1 MPESLPRRF
10 SCKGGLRDRNLAG
23 VIYCLVPASSSDS
36 DILVELETPPPEA
49 FSARVGWPLVFQ
61 QSLSYVRK
69 NAYLKGGRLMKKQFG
84 ILTVVV
90 LLSSL
95 FLVLI
100 PDGAWAAT
108 KKEINTNV
116 DVALKRFAA
125 DVKGAD
131 EFLKA
136 SKGTL
141 VMARVEQAGFI
152 LGAKYGNGALRVGGK
167 TVGYYNMAAG
177 SAGLQIG
184 VEQFNLILCFMDE
197 AALKKFRASKGWQA
211 GLDGTVAL
219 VTMGAG
225 GSVDTTKLKEP
236 IVGFVFGQ
244 AGLMAG
250 ITLEGLKFTRTH
262 PK

>member
-1 MPESLPRRF
+1 MRR
-10 SCKGGLRDRNLAG
+10 KDLT
-23 VIYCLVPASSSDS
+23 
-36 DILVELETPPPEA
+36 IL
-49 FSARVGWPLVFQ
+49 
-61 QSLSYVRK
+61 LS
-69 NAYLKGGRLMKKQFG
+69 
-84 ILTVVV
+84 VV
-90 LLSSL
+90 LVSSL
-95 FLVLI
+95 FLSLVFI

-108 KKEINTNV
+108 KKEINASVN
-116 DVALKRFAA
+116 VALQRFSK
-125 DVKGAD
+125 DIKGAD

-152 LGAKYGNGALRVGGK
+152 IGGKYGNGALRVGGK
-167 TVGYYNMAAG
+167 SVGYYNMAAG

-219 VTMGAG
+219 VTLGAG
-225 GSVDTTKLKEP
+225 GSLDTTKLKEP

-244 AGLMAG
+244 QGLMAG
-250 ITLEGLKFTRTH
+250 VTLEGLKFTKIN